1 MSTKN
6 QPNPEKLAEELHSTA
21 IHLLRKL
28 RRADVESGTTAP
40 RLSALSMIVFNGPI
54 TLGKLAE
61 AEQVRPP
68 TMTRIVRALEEQALV
83 LKTRD
88 EDDGRQ
94 IHISATIK
102 GKRLLLDGRN
112 RRVQV
117 LADLIKEVSEEEQAN
132 LLSALGTMQNLIKR
146 MS

>member
-1 MSTKN
+1 
-6 QPNPEKLAEELHSTA
+6 
-21 IHLLRKL
+21 
-28 RRADVESGTTAP
+28 
-40 RLSALSMIVFNGPI
+40 MIVFNGPI